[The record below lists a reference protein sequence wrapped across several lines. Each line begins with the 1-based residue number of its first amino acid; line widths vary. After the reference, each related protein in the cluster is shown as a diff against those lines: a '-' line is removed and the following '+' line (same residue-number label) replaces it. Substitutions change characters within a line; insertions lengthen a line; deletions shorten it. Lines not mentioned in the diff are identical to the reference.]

1 MRREEE
7 EFLGWKT
14 GTMEVDGEDVLP
26 LGHLERDP
34 ALQPAAPPPV
44 PPQRRGSSSGSC
56 PSHGGG
62 FGFVPRAARLTH
74 PPKLISPQPAPLPH
88 ISSPRL
94 ELKALLS

>member
-1 MRREEE
+1 MVARFAAEWTYTQEGLRRPMRREEE

-44 PPQRRGSSSGSC
+44 PPTASWL
-56 PSHGGG
+56 
-62 FGFVPRAARLTH
+62 FFW
-74 PPKLISPQPAPLPH
+74 ILP
-88 ISSPRL
+88 
-94 ELKALLS
+94 